1 MCIDVIDARRLN
13 PLNPLN
19 PTVSEYAKRLYGWN
33 LSLTLTISESFVL
46 YAFVSAEALSK
57 IGENKNYKRQE
68 T

>member
-19 PTVSEYAKRLYGWN
+19 PTVSKYAKRLYGWN
-33 LSLTLTISESFVL
+33 LSLTLTISEIFVL
-46 YAFVSAEALSK
+46 YAFLSAKALTK
-57 IGENKNYKRQE
+57 IGENKNYIRQE